1 MSRKLERT
9 LLMIGSGWNMIV
21 SLITIFGYSTWFRN
35 AGIQR
40 ITNNG
45 KNIQFNSR
53 LLDNITLIIMV
64 FGLLILVGA
73 LFNVYVAW
81 HIQDGE
87 IQKKVMIWM
96 IIWGIVNLISCD
108 PIGFGIYLIT
118 FVMYYS
124 RNKSIKLVKSI
135 N

>member
-124 RNKSIKLVKSI
+124 RNKSIKLAKSI

>member
-1 MSRKLERT
+1 
-9 LLMIGSGWNMIV
+9 MIGSGWNMIV